1 MKVLLVHNFY
11 QQFGGEDAVLHAE
24 RKLLEAH
31 NDEVYSYTRDNSEI
45 KRYTFGQKARFG
57 FQSIFSRQTR
67 QEITTV
73 VNKFA
78 PDIAYVHNVFPLISP
93 SLYHTLHALGVPVV
107 QVIHN
112 FRFLCP
118 NGWFYTRGEIC
129 ERCKGGNYLHAIRYR
144 CYRNSS
150 LLSALYSTSLG
161 INRLTGVLEKIG
173 AFVCLSEF
181 SRSKL
186 REVGI
191 PDTKLFVRPNFID
204 ATTLEPKPGEGTY
217 VLYLGRL
224 SQEKGIWTL
233 LRAFERLPDVELK
246 IVGTGPLESGLKAY
260 VHERNLKNVCFH
272 GFARGAEKGALLS
285 NSLCVVLPSEWYENF
300 PVVALEAYAAA
311 KPVVASNVGSLPY
324 VVEEGGSGL
333 LFEPRNPEDL
343 AEKIRS
349 LITCRTTRESM
360 GNYSR
365 SLAESKYSPEQ
376 SYQTLHDI
384 FCHLKRPL

>member
-11 QQFGGEDAVLHAE
+11 QQFGGEDAVFHAE
-24 RKLLEAH
+24 RKLLAAH
-31 NDEVYSYTRDNSEI
+31 NDEVYSYTRENNEI
-45 KRYTFGQKARFG
+45 KQYTFGQKARFG

-67 QEITTV
+67 REITDV
-73 VNKFA
+73 VNKFV
-78 PDIAYVHNVFPLISP
+78 PDFAYVHNVFPLISP
-93 SLYHTLHALGVPVV
+93 SLYHTLHALRVPVV

-118 NGWFYTRGEIC
+118 NGWFYTRGAIC
-129 ERCKGGNYLHAIRYR
+129 ERCKGGNYLNAIRYR
-144 CYRNSS
+144 CYRDSY

-161 INRLTGVLEKIG
+161 MNRLAGVMEKIG

-186 REVGI
+186 REVGV

-204 ATTLEPKPGEGTY
+204 ATTLEPKPGAGTY

-224 SQEKGIWTL
+224 SQEKGIGTL
-233 LRAFERLPDVELK
+233 LRAFERLPDVALK
-246 IVGTGPLESGLKAY
+246 IVGTGPLESELKAY

-272 GFARGAEKGALLS
+272 GFAQGAEKDALLR
-285 NSLCVVLPSEWYENF
+285 NSLCLVLPSEWYENF

-311 KPVVASNVGSLPY
+311 KPVIASNVGSLPY
-324 VVEEGGSGL
+324 VVEEGRNGF

-343 AEKIRS
+343 ATKIRA
-349 LITCRTTRESM
+349 LMTCRTIREDM
-360 GNYSR
+360 GNYNR
-365 SLAESKYSPEQ
+365 SLVESKYSPEQ
-376 SYQTLHDI
+376 GYQTLHNI
-384 FCHLKRPL
+384 VHHLKRPL